1 MNKKTSLELK
11 QELSQIDILK
21 KIGFSLKNNTDN
33 SYIKK
38 YQNHEI
44 VNINEKK
51 K

>member
-1 MNKKTSLELK
+1 MNKKTFLESRQKL
-11 QELSQIDILK
+11 LQIDILK
-21 KIGFSLKNNTDN
+21 KMGFSLKNNTDN